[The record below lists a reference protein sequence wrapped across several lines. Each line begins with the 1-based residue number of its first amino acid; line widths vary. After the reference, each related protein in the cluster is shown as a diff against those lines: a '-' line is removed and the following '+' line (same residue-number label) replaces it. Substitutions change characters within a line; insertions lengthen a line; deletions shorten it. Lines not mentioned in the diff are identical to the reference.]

1 MTKFLEN
8 ITFNNEDVRDLKELI
23 PMTIEQDEDFQ
34 RFTKLMKVHNG
45 DPLALI
51 GEINDIGVKGAG
63 CNPTYKEIG
72 IKNSQKRWELGD
84 WSTPIKVCYED
95 FKGTVGEYYLKG
107 GTDIQ
112 DLTSTEI
119 MNEIL
124 RPRLERMLKRLIWR
138 YGWFGDKDA
147 KDIAGGG
154 VLTTGTDV
162 ELFNVTD
169 GLWKKIFAI
178 GVAHSDQLT
187 TIEANTKTTYKDQ
200 KAAILKEGVATGII
214 DAMRMNA
221 DARITGDS
229 EAVIMLS
236 RGLADALAYD
246 VKRTYKQIMPWN
258 TIFDGLDI
266 AEYDGVKVARVNV
279 WDSVIN
285 AYENTGTKWNKP
297 YRAVYANIN
306 QLRVATDAD
315 GLLSNL
321 DIFFDKK
328 ERSNFIYAAGRIG
341 TNIVEDDMIHTA
353 Y

>member
-178 GVAHSDQLT
+178 GAAHSDQVT
-187 TIEANTKTTYKDQ
+187 AIEANTKTSYADQ

-341 TNIVEDDMIHTA
+341 TNIVEDDMVHAA

>member
-178 GVAHSDQLT
+178 CVTKEAQLT
-187 TIEANTKTTYKDQ
+187 TIEANKKTSYTDQ

-285 AYENTGTKWNKP
+285 AYENTGTKLNKP

-341 TNIVEDDMIHTA
+341 TNIVEDDMVHAA

>member
-63 CNPTYKEIG
+63 CNPAYKEVG

-178 GVAHSDQLT
+178 GAAHSGQLT
-187 TIEANTKTTYKDQ
+187 TIEANTKNSYADQ

-214 DAMRMNA
+214 DAMRMDA
-221 DARITGDS
+221 DARITGDGES
-229 EAVIMLS
+229 VIMLS

-246 VKRTYKQIMPWN
+246 VKRIYKQIMPWN
-258 TIFDGLDI
+258 TIFEGLDI

-341 TNIVEDDMIHTA
+341 TNIVEDDMVHAA

>member
-154 VLTTGTDV
+154 VLTTGTNV

-178 GVAHSDQLT
+178 CAAHSDQLT

-266 AEYDGVKVARVNV
+266 AEYDGVKVARVNI
-279 WDSVIN
+279 WDSIIN

-341 TNIVEDDMIHTA
+341 TNVVEDDMVHAA

>member
-147 KDIAGGG
+147 KNIAGGG

-178 GVAHSDQLT
+178 GAANSGQVTA
-187 TIEANTKTTYKDQ
+187 IEANKKTSYADQ

-214 DAMRMNA
+214 DAMRMDA
-221 DARITGDS
+221 DARITGDGES
-229 EAVIMLS
+229 VIMLS

-258 TIFDGLDI
+258 TIFEGLDI

-341 TNIVEDDMIHTA
+341 TNIVEDDMVHAA